1 MTFNIFPSNDLFF
14 FGGGGHCKYTGV
26 DRVMPIRMPFF
37 QNICIKAK
45 VCVFEFPTLLSI
57 ESAFVINHARPAM
70 TALNLL
76 VYFYID

>member
-1 MTFNIFPSNDLFF
+1 MTSFF
-14 FGGGGHCKYTGV
+14 WGGGVQIYRSGSCIAYKNVVISKY
-26 DRVMPIRMPFF
+26 I
-37 QNICIKAK
+37 NAK

>member
-1 MTFNIFPSNDLFF
+1 MTFSIFPSNDLFF
-14 FGGGGHCKYTGV
+14 GEGGHCKYTGV

-57 ESAFVINHARPAM
+57 ESAIVINHARPAM